1 MFVGIPAMQPIA
13 VNRRDQKMKKEMYNL
28 EALLAEALVM
38 YQCNSGF
45 VTTRH
50 FHSNVRN
57 VLRSSKDYSVSK
69 IFNLL
74 LFFGLYFCKSRNLSN
89 TVLMCNETPSVNTT
103 HRIPYFKQTE
113 YECFLH
119 PVFVIELYCTCL
131 ESSQDAGR

>member
-1 MFVGIPAMQPIA
+1 
-13 VNRRDQKMKKEMYNL
+13 MKKEMYNL

-45 VTTRH
+45 ETTRH

-74 LFFGLYFCKSRNLSN
+74 LFSVC
-89 TVLMCNETPSVNTT
+89 TSVNQG
-103 HRIPYFKQTE
+103 I
-113 YECFLH
+113 
-119 PVFVIELYCTCL
+119 
-131 ESSQDAGR
+131 SQILC

>member
-1 MFVGIPAMQPIA
+1 
-13 VNRRDQKMKKEMYNL
+13 MKKEMYNL

-50 FHSNVRN
+50 FHSNVQN

-103 HRIPYFKQTE
+103 HRIPYFK
-113 YECFLH
+113 
-119 PVFVIELYCTCL
+119 
-131 ESSQDAGR
+131 